1 MDRFPHADRPRNLT
15 RPVKLTRMSRKEL
28 LARVQTEQIIGVVRE
43 NTVEAALAVAHAY
56 AQNGIRILEITLT
69 SPDAIE
75 LIATVS
81 QQYAGEIVVAAGTV
95 RSTNDAAMARRAG
108 AEVIVSP
115 HTDPH
120 VIEYSNENDLL
131 CVAGAA
137 TCTEIIR
144 AWELGADIVKVY
156 PAHHLGGPD
165 FIRTI
170 RGPIR
175 DVLMLAGGPVPLDE
189 IDAYLDA
196 GCVAVNLGGSLA
208 VPDLVRDE
216 QWEEIGRRVVL
227 ATSIVAS
234 RRAIAESIAPYVH

>member
-1 MDRFPHADRPRNLT
+1 
-15 RPVKLTRMSRKEL
+15 MSRKEL

-43 NTVEAALAVAHAY
+43 NSVEAALAVAHAY
-56 AQNGIRILEITLT
+56 AQNGIRIVEITLT
-69 SPDAIE
+69 SPDAID
-75 LIATVS
+75 LMATIS
-81 QQYAGEIVVAAGTV
+81 EQYASEIVVAAGTC
-95 RSTNDAAMARRAG
+95 RSTNDAATARRAG
-108 AEVIVSP
+108 AQIIVSP

-120 VIEYSNENDLL
+120 VIEYANENDLL

-227 ATSIVAS
+227 ATSIVQS